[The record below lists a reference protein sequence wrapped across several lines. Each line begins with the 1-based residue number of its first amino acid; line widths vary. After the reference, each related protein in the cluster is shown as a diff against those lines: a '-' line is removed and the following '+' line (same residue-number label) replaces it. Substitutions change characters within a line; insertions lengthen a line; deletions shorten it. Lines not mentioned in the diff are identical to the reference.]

1 MGRRLEQVA
10 GVVAAALVLA
20 LGATDTGAAAPVDRA
35 PAPAAEGSAAD
46 ALVDELARD
55 PDGRVVGNRVYRSDG
70 SVFVAVDAGVRSLD
84 QCATGRFCMWSQT
97 YYQGSF
103 YSAAMTG
110 TEYEL
115 SGTIRSVWNNR
126 SAAARLYSNT
136 GSSSICYVAG
146 QRSASLSAS
155 YITPQK
161 VALLSGG
168 C

>member
-1 MGRRLEQVA
+1 MGRRLKRLA
-10 GVVAAALVLA
+10 GVVVATLVL
-20 LGATDTGAAAPVDRA
+20 GFVATDTGAAAPADCA
-35 PAPAAEGSAAD
+35 PATGAEETAAA

-55 PDGRVVGNRVYRSDG
+55 PDGQVVGNRVYRPDG
-70 SVFVAVDAGVRSLD
+70 TVFVAVDAGVRSLD
-84 QCATGRFCMWSQT
+84 QCASGRFCMWSQT

-110 TEYEL
+110 TEYPL

-126 SAAARLYSNT
+126 TAAARLYSNT
-136 GSSSICYVAG
+136 GTSSLCYVAG